1 MNALK
6 TVSEAEVELA
16 KAVLKAR
23 LGNHLSCNW
32 KRLEERTKSLYYR
45 GNTGENYA
53 AEIDAITAA
62 DVNNAVSKALGSP
75 LTLVAQGGQ
84 VNTIG
89 SWDKVSQLFN

>member
-23 LGNHLSCNW
+23 LGNHLSCSW
-32 KRLEERTKSLYYR
+32 WRLEERTKSLYYR
-45 GNTGENYA
+45 GNTGENYV

>member
-1 MNALK
+1 M
-6 TVSEAEVELA
+6 
-16 KAVLKAR
+16 KAR
-23 LGNHLSCNW
+23 LGIHFSNTW
-32 KRLEERTKSLYYR
+32 TRLEERTKSLYYR

-53 AEIDAITAA
+53 AEIDAVTAS
-62 DVNNAVSKALGSP
+62 DVRSAVEKALRTP